1 MQLGN
6 NVFGSYSRVTVKDV
20 AGPFLHAPP
29 SAFRNVVWLE
39 EDNARELAQAI
50 RAASRYLSNDE
61 GSNSTLTEVPVSA
74 TLTELKIGRG
84 CYNKVTAL
92 DLSGCARL
100 ESVEIGDFS
109 LINCV
114 LFKCCGLKALRRIV
128 VGEKCFC
135 FTQGLENSDGE
146 DGFDGE
152 EADDWDGR
160 LDGNGDEEAFH
171 DVEEDEGVD
180 DYHDAN
186 EAYEDGG
193 YGGYDGYD
201 GYDDDGYDDGYDYD
215 GYDDDGY
222 DDGYDDYDGYDD
234 GYDDDGYDDGYDD
247 DMENGLDADDGKME
261 RIILAYRE
269 TVGSLA
275 AQFVVEDCPV
285 LDTLTIAAA
294 SFITYQSFRLHSTLT
309 PPRHP

>member
-39 EDNARELAQAI
+39 EDNARELALAI

-146 DGFDGE
+146 EGFDGE

-171 DVEEDEGVD
+171 DVEEEEGVD

-193 YGGYDGYD
+193 YDGYD
-201 GYDDDGYDDGYDYD
+201 NGYEGYDDGGYEGYDDGGYDDGYDYD

-222 DDGYDDYDGYDD
+222 DDD
-234 GYDDDGYDDGYDD
+234 GYDDDGYDDYDD
-247 DMENGLDADDGKME
+247 DMENGIEEDDVKME

-294 SFITYQSFRLHSTLT
+294 SFITYQSFRLHSMLAS
-309 PPRHP
+309 PPHP

>member
-6 NVFGSYSRVTVKDV
+6 NVFGSFSRVTVKDV
-20 AGPFLHAPP
+20 AAPYLHAPP

-100 ESVEIGDFS
+100 QSVEIGDFS

-114 LFKCCGLKALRRIV
+114 LFRCCGLKELRRIV

-135 FTQGLENSDGE
+135 FIQGLENSDGE
-146 DGFDGE
+146 EGFEGE
-152 EADDWDGR
+152 EVEDRDGR
-160 LDGNGDEEAFH
+160 LDGNDDEDAFH

-193 YGGYDGYD
+193 Y
-201 GYDDDGYDDGYDYD
+201 DGYDDGYNDGGYD
-215 GYDDDGY
+215 GYN
-222 DDGYDDYDGYDD
+222 DD

-247 DMENGLDADDGKME
+247 DGYDDIYDDDGYDDGYDDIYDDDMENGMDADDVKME

-294 SFITYQSFRLHSTLT
+294 SFITYQSFRLHSTRT
-309 PPRHP
+309 PPPHP

>member
-1 MQLGN
+1 MYAMQLGN

-39 EDNARELAQAI
+39 EDNACELAQAI

-135 FTQGLENSDGE
+135 NPGDKEVPQGSFQLKECKQLKELRIGCLS
-146 DGFDGE
+146 F
-152 EADDWDGR
+152 ADYS
-160 LDGNGDEEAFH
+160 EC
-171 DVEEDEGVD
+171 
-180 DYHDAN
+180 
-186 EAYEDGG
+186 
-193 YGGYDGYD
+193 
-201 GYDDDGYDDGYDYD
+201 
-215 GYDDDGY
+215 
-222 DDGYDDYDGYDD
+222 
-234 GYDDDGYDDGYDD
+234 
-247 DMENGLDADDGKME
+247 DMQDLDA
-261 RIILAYRE
+261 LE
-269 TVGSLA
+269 TVVIGNAKTSSCCFYWSDLELRGGNPLL
-275 AQFVVEDCPV
+275 Q
-285 LDTLTIAAA
+285 
-294 SFITYQSFRLHSTLT
+294 
-309 PPRHP
+309 